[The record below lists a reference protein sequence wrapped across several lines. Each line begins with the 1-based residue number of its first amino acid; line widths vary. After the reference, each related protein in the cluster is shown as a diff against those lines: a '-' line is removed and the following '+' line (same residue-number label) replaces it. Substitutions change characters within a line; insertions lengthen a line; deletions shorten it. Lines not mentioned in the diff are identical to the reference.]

1 MKYLK
6 SIFLACKQKFTV
18 NHGGMPILYVMLY
31 IITTKWSKQNAT
43 NTQFIQS
50 ENKTKGNEIGL
61 KSYNL

>member
-1 MKYLK
+1 M
-6 SIFLACKQKFTV
+6 
-18 NHGGMPILYVMLY
+18 MY

>member
-1 MKYLK
+1 M
-6 SIFLACKQKFTV
+6 
-18 NHGGMPILYVMLY
+18 MY
-31 IITTKWSKQNAT
+31 IITTEWSKQNAT